1 MRKKKIIAAV
11 FIILAVVIANI
22 FLAFKIFDRTSMFVN
37 IFLCL
42 VIDALGTY
50 CLMNIETLFRVPL
63 DIYRSRDMFWDLTK
77 NDLQARFV
85 GSIFGVF
92 WAFVNPIITLL
103 LYWFVFQVGLRA
115 GDVGDYPFILY
126 LMSGMIPWFY
136 VQEALNG
143 GTSSLLE
150 YTYLVKKMVFNVGI
164 LPVLKVASALF
175 VHVFFLGALLI
186 IACVYGIGIDLYTLQ
201 IFYYIICS
209 AFFILGVSYFTAAST
224 AFFKDMT
231 QIINIVLIIGTW
243 LTPIMWNADNTL
255 TPVLH
260 TIFRLNPFYYVV
272 DGFRDAIIYKRWF
285 WDKPVWTAYF
295 WIVAI
300 AVYIGGVKFFNRLK
314 VHFSDV
320 L

>member
-1 MRKKKIIAAV
+1 MKKKKIIAAI
-11 FIILAVVIANI
+11 FITAAVVIANV
-22 FLAFKIFDRTSMFVN
+22 FLAFKIYDRTSMYVN
-37 IFLCL
+37 IFICL
-42 VIDALGTY
+42 LIDALGSY
-50 CLMNIETLFRVPL
+50 CLFNIETLFRVPL

-77 NDLQARFV
+77 NDFQSRFV

-186 IACVYGIGIDLYTLQ
+186 VACVYGIGIDLYTLQ

-209 AFFILGVSYFTAAST
+209 AFFILGLSYFTAAST

-243 LTPIMWNADNTL
+243 ITPIMWNADNSL
-255 TPVLH
+255 TPTLH
-260 TIFRLNPFYYVV
+260 TVFRLNPFYYIV
-272 DGFRDAIIYKRWF
+272 DGFRDAIIFKRWF

-300 AVYIGGVKFFNRLK
+300 TVYIGGVKFFNRLK

>member
-77 NDLQARFV
+77 NDFQARFV

-150 YTYLVKKMVFNVGI
+150 YTYLVKKWC
-164 LPVLKVASALF
+164 L
-175 VHVFFLGALLI
+175 
-186 IACVYGIGIDLYTLQ
+186 
-201 IFYYIICS
+201 
-209 AFFILGVSYFTAAST
+209 
-224 AFFKDMT
+224 
-231 QIINIVLIIGTW
+231 
-243 LTPIMWNADNTL
+243 MWE
-255 TPVLH
+255 
-260 TIFRLNPFYYVV
+260 YCQY
-272 DGFRDAIIYKRWF
+272 
-285 WDKPVWTAYF
+285 
-295 WIVAI
+295 
-300 AVYIGGVKFFNRLK
+300 
-314 VHFSDV
+314 
-320 L
+320 

>member
-11 FIILAVVIANI
+11 VIILAVVIANV
-22 FLAFKIFDRTSMFVN
+22 FLAFKIFDRTSMYVN
-37 IFLCL
+37 ICLCL
-42 VIDALGTY
+42 LIDALGTY

-77 NDLQARFV
+77 NDFQARFV

-115 GDVGDYPFILY
+115 GDVGNYPFILY

-175 VHVFFLGALLI
+175 VHVFFLGALLLV
-186 IACVYGIGIDLYTLQ
+186 ACVYGIGIDMYTLQ

-209 AFFILGVSYFTAAST
+209 AFFILGLSYFTAAST

-272 DGFRDAIIYKRWF
+272 DGFRDAILYKRWF